1 MKVQIE
7 FDAADV
13 IQKPILQSYTIDKSK
28 LALECDYIRQLS
40 NCFTHLFRSMLQQME
55 VMDNIK

>member
-7 FDAADV
+7 SDAADV

-28 LALECDYIRQLS
+28 LCP
-40 NCFTHLFRSMLQQME
+40 
-55 VMDNIK
+55 